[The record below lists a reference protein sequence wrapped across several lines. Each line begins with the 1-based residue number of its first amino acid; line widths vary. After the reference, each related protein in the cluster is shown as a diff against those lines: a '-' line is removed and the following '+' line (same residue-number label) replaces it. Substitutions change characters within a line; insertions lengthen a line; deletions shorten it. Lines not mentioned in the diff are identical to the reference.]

1 MKFKIY
7 TIKDIDEICRL
18 IKNNSAVFGMRTDT
32 VYGMICSAYDKK
44 AIDKIYN
51 IKNRDKNKPLGL
63 FVDKKI
69 LYNDEIKNIVDIEKF
84 DYDLFY
90 HLADKYWPGAITF
103 IVDKN
108 LKNQYLRYVSDN
120 YKIALRAP
128 DNKIILDIINKIDI
142 PLAQTSLNISGDKE
156 VTTFDELVEK
166 FGDKLDFVIKCEED
180 CCVNDNISS
189 TILEIDKSD
198 YKIIRKG
205 LIDIND

>member
-44 AIDKIYN
+44 AIDRIYN

-69 LYNDEIKNIVDIEKF
+69 LYNDEIKNIVDVNKF

-90 HLADKYWPGAITF
+90 QLADKYWPGAITF
-103 IVDKN
+103 ILDKN
-108 LKNQYLRYVSDN
+108 INNQYLKHISDN
-120 YKIALRAP
+120 DKIALRVP
-128 DNKIILDIINKIDI
+128 DNKIISDIINRIDI
-142 PLAQTSLNISGDKE
+142 PLAQTSLNLSGDRE
-156 VTTFDELVEK
+156 VTTFDEMVKK
-166 FGDKLDFVIKCEED
+166 FGDKLDFVIKSEED
-180 CCVNDNISS
+180 DFVNDNISS

-205 LIDIND
+205 KIEIND

>member
-1 MKFKIY
+1 MELKIY

-44 AIDKIYN
+44 AIDRIYN

-103 IVDKN
+103 ILDKN
-108 LKNQYLRYVSDN
+108 INNQYLKHISDN
-120 YKIALRAP
+120 DKIALRAP
-128 DNKIILDIINKIDI
+128 DNKIILDIIKKIDI
-142 PLAQTSLNISGDKE
+142 PLAQTSLNLSGDRE

-166 FGDKLDFVIKCEED
+166 FGGKLDFAIKCAD
-180 CCVNDNISS
+180 DDCVNDNISS
-189 TILEIDKSD
+189 TILEIDKLD

-205 LIDIND
+205 KIEIND

>member
-44 AIDKIYN
+44 AIDRIYN

-69 LYNDEIKNIVDIEKF
+69 LYNDEIKNIVDVNKF

-90 HLADKYWPGAITF
+90 QLADKYWPGAITF
-103 IVDKN
+103 ILDKN
-108 LKNQYLRYVSDN
+108 INNQYLKHISDN
-120 YKIALRAP
+120 DKIALRVP
-128 DNKIILDIINKIDI
+128 DNKIISDIINRIDI
-142 PLAQTSLNISGDKE
+142 PLTQTSLNLSGDRE
-156 VTTFDELVEK
+156 VTTFDEMVKK
-166 FGDKLDFVIKCEED
+166 FGDKLDFVIKSEED
-180 CCVNDNISS
+180 VFVNDNISS

-205 LIDIND
+205 KIEIND

>member
-44 AIDKIYN
+44 AIDRIYN

-69 LYNDEIKNIVDIEKF
+69 LYNDEIKNIVDVNKF

-103 IVDKN
+103 ILDKN
-108 LKNQYLRYVSDN
+108 INNQYLKHISDN
-120 YKIALRAP
+120 DKIALRVP
-128 DNKIILDIINKIDI
+128 DNKIISDIINRIDI
-142 PLAQTSLNISGDKE
+142 PLAQTSLNLSGDRE
-156 VTTFDELVEK
+156 VTTFDEMVKK
-166 FGDKLDFVIKCEED
+166 FGDKLDFVIKSEED
-180 CCVNDNISS
+180 DFVNDNISS

-205 LIDIND
+205 KIEIND